1 MVIFDLLFS
10 VIYYVVLSSFVL
22 LISTPLYFRIKYCAA
37 RFLATDMTDEFSLS
51 RAVSNILISH
61 YSERALMNAPSFMI
75 RLTTQRQILLE
86 ELSKVN
92 SHPTACE
99 LYEMV
104 RKRLPRI
111 GLGTVYRNLELMA
124 DSGMILKLELGGAQK
139 RFDAITDPHY
149 HVRCSNCGKM
159 ENISMDVQEEITK
172 DAAAK
177 TSYKILGHRVE
188 FIGECPACQKA
199 AAKKKKEE
207 AP

>member
-1 MVIFDLLFS
+1 
-10 VIYYVVLSSFVL
+10 
-22 LISTPLYFRIKYCAA
+22 
-37 RFLATDMTDEFSLS
+37 
-51 RAVSNILISH
+51 
-61 YSERALMNAPSFMI
+61 MNAPESMI

-139 RFDAITDPHY
+139 RFDATTDPHY
-149 HVRCSNCGKM
+149 HVRCSSCGKM
-159 ENISMDVQEEITK
+159 EDITVAVQEKITANAVK
-172 DAAAK
+172 K
-177 TSYKILGHRVE
+177 TPYDILGHNVE
-188 FIGECPACQKA
+188 FTGECPTCQKDKGENA
-199 AAKKKKEE
+199 TA
-207 AP
+207 